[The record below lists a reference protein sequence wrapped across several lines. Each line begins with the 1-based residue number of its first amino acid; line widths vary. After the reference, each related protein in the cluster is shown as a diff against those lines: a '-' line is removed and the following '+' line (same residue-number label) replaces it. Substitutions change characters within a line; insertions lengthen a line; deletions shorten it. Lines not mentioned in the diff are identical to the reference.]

1 MADTWSSGLSY
12 PIAKI
17 PGTNIRITNPGPAT
31 GRRKPGE
38 DGGRDEG
45 TQKDRLAAAN
55 VGQAYVSRTGK
66 SGGRKGE
73 KKVMLSK
80 DVRARAEE
88 LGVDLPNMS
97 WRGNRSAVAADVK
110 AFNEAMAAA
119 EQAEADAAATEE
131 AATTDTTDTTDAF
144 DIDVGDGEIVEAADP
159 ADYGLAAAEDPVAV
173 APAEPAVEGPAA
185 NTLLSG
191 TFDDDY
197 MSGATVDTGQTS
209 AASAVIDQAVA
220 LDESVGAAEDEAIA
234 DYTAGTRGTI
244 MTSPQG
250 LLTDED
256 DFFTAAN
263 LEEDPFLR
271 PGRSLGGGLLY

>member
-1 MADTWSSGLSY
+1 MKISKQRLRQIIMEELANEGGCPMADE
-12 PIAKI
+12 
-17 PGTNIRITNPGPAT
+17 PA
-31 GRRKPGE
+31 PEEMDPVGE
-38 DGGRDEG
+38 
-45 TQKDRLAAAN
+45 
-55 VGQAYVSRTGK
+55 
-66 SGGRKGE
+66 
-73 KKVMLSK
+73 
-80 DVRARAEE
+80 
-88 LGVDLPNMS
+88 P
-97 WRGNRSAVAADVK
+97 
-110 AFNEAMAAA
+110 
-119 EQAEADAAATEE
+119 
-131 AATTDTTDTTDAF
+131 
-144 DIDVGDGEIVEAADP
+144 
-159 ADYGLAAAEDPVAV
+159 AAEDPVAV
-173 APAEPAVEGPAA
+173 APAEPAAEGPAA
-185 NTLLSG
+185 NTLLTG

>member
-1 MADTWSSGLSY
+1 MAY
-12 PIAKI
+12 KI
-17 PGTNIRITNPGPAT
+17 PGTNITIEAPPSQKELQKKFDSTGETN
-31 GRRKPGE
+31 RRLPGE
-38 DGGRDEG
+38 AGGRDEE

-73 KKVMLSK
+73 KKVMISK
-80 DVRARAEE
+80 DVKARAEE

-110 AFNEAMAAA
+110 AFNDAMAAA
-119 EQAEADAAATEE
+119 EQAEADAAPTDD
-131 AATTDTTDTTDAF
+131 ATTDTTDATDAF
-144 DIDVGDGEIVEAADP
+144 DIDVGDGQTVEAADP
-159 ADYGLAAAEDPVAV
+159 ADYGLTTAEDPVAV
-173 APAEPAVEGPAA
+173 ADMEPAAEGPEA
-185 NTLLSG
+185 NTLLTG
-191 TFDDDY
+191 TYVDDY
-197 MSGATVDTGQTS
+197 LSGASVDTGQTS

-220 LDESVGAAEDEAIA
+220 LDESVGAAEDEAIS

-244 MTSPQG
+244 MTTPQG

-256 DFFTAAN
+256 DFFTADN
-263 LEEDPFLR
+263 LDEDPFLR